1 MINLCFDEAVNIN
14 PVTLVSLGSP
24 LLNRFLVQWLAAS
37 LSNVPLVMYQTRLVQ
52 MLRDPND
59 DCDADADVNNDDF
72 GADIVASIC
81 TGVEE
86 RGWDAKQ
93 LLQALLD
100 GGKTSLFDVDDSKPT
115 FEEKQ

>member
-1 MINLCFDEAVNIN
+1 MDFVR
-14 PVTLVSLGSP
+14 VGSHWP
-24 LLNRFLVQWLAAS
+24 LFYRFLVQWLAAS

-52 MLRDPND
+52 MLRDVND
-59 DCDADADVNNDDF
+59 DNDGDVNNDDF

-81 TGVEE
+81 AGVEE

-100 GGKTSLFDVDDSKPT
+100 GGKTSLFDVDVDTDDLKPT
-115 FEEKQ
+115 IEEKQ